1 MIPIDRYIYA
11 AMAIAYAVLLFVG
24 LSVMRRRGTVEQRD
38 LVLLVL
44 FGLFY
49 DNAVIAVGSAI
60 GEGDTLRVL
69 SYPRFWLH
77 ALFTPLL
84 VVVAVDIAR
93 SARIRGWFNRSL
105 PIVLAWVVTLG
116 LIVYQSLAVTSREV
130 ANLKLE
136 DEYGA
141 LRYGTSAEASYP
153 IMVLA
158 AAAAV
163 LLVGAILTFRRR
175 WPWMLV
181 GVGVLVL
188 GRAIPI
194 DIDSSALTNIFEL
207 LLLVSILF
215 TIRHFDRNRD
225 RAQWSSAPTA
235 IP

>member
-1 MIPIDRYIYA
+1 
-11 AMAIAYAVLLFVG
+11 
-24 LSVMRRRGTVEQRD
+24 MRRRGTLEQRD

-49 DNAVIAVGSAI
+49 DNAVIAIGGAI
-60 GEGDTLRVL
+60 GEGNLLRAF

-93 SARIRGWFNRSL
+93 SARIRGWYNRSL

-116 LIVYQSLAVTSREV
+116 LIIYQSLAVTSQEV
-130 ANLKLE
+130 ANLKVE
-136 DEYGA
+136 EEYGA
-141 LRYGTSAEASYP
+141 LRYGTSAESSFP

-163 LLVGAILTFRRR
+163 LLVGAILIVRRR

-181 GVGVLVL
+181 GVGVLIL

-194 DIDSSALTNIFEL
+194 EIDSSALTNIFEL
-207 LLLVSILF
+207 ILLASILF
-215 TIRHFDRNRD
+215 TIRRFDRNRD
-225 RAQWSSAPTA
+225 RAQWAPAA